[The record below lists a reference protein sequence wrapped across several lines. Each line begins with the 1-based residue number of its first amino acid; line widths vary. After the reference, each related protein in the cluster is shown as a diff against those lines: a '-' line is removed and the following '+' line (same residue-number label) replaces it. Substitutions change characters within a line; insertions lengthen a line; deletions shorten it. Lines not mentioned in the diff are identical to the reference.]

1 MARPGT
7 QPLKLTGRDIRSLM
21 FGVARGAVVVE
32 RQAWRV
38 WPEDSDELVVVGH
51 GSDFWVACR
60 RSDQVTVWA
69 CGDEVHADQ
78 QFDRLAGAED
88 GWVEARPDKQAS

>member
-1 MARPGT
+1 MARPGNP
-7 QPLKLTGRDIRSLM
+7 PLKLTGRDVRSLM

-38 WPEDSDELVVVGH
+38 WPEDSDEMVVVRNGN
-51 GSDFWVACR
+51 DFWVACR

-69 CGDEVHADQ
+69 CGDEMDADQ
-78 QFDRLAGAED
+78 QFDRLVDGEE
-88 GWVEARPDKQAS
+88 GWVEARPGEQAS